1 MQNFAIFD
9 LIILSITLILGL
21 KGLFRGL
28 IKEVFG
34 IIGII
39 GAIFVASRISKEIG
53 DLIAPILVLENEA
66 TIKLIGFVVALVAVW
81 LVVYSAGV
89 IVSKIFAAS
98 GLGIVDRIFGFVFG
112 AAKIFLIFSVIAYAL
127 YQVQSFKKVIDEKF
141 ADSIVMP
148 HLISVGSYII
158 KLDTATITN
167 SIDKAVDSAKGSA
180 SVIEE
185 TTSSIKDGV
194 ESTVNGVKNAVEEE
208 VVQKVEEQIQE
219 TTDATT
225 EQIDSVKEKFKSI
238 ANKPEENK

>member
-9 LIILSITLILGL
+9 LIIISITLILGL

-66 TIKLIGFVVALVAVW
+66 TIKLIGFVVALVGVW
-81 LVVYSAGV
+81 IVVYSAGI

-98 GLGIVDRIFGFVFG
+98 GLGIIDRIFGFIFG
-112 AAKIFLIFSVIAYAL
+112 AAKIFLIFSVISYSL
-127 YQVQSFKKVIDEKF
+127 YQVQSFKKVIDDRF
-141 ADSIVMP
+141 STSAVMP

-158 KLDTATITN
+158 KLDTN
-167 SIDKAVDSAKGSA
+167 SISNSFDNAVKTVKDTPIIKES
-180 SVIEE
+180 
-185 TTSSIKDGV
+185 TSNIKKEV
-194 ESTVNGVKNAVEEE
+194 ESTVNNVQEAVKEE
-208 VVQKVEEQIQE
+208 VVEAVEDKIQEATQETEEQV
-219 TTDATT
+219 DA
-225 EQIDSVKEKFKSI
+225 VKEKYKSI
-238 ANKPEENK
+238 ANKPNEN

>member
-1 MQNFAIFD
+1 MQDFAIFD
-9 LIILSITLILGL
+9 LIILAVTLILGL

-66 TIKLIGFVVALVAVW
+66 TIKLIGFITALVAVW

-89 IVSKIFAAS
+89 IVSKIFSAS
-98 GLGIVDRIFGFVFG
+98 GLGVVDRIFGFVFG

-141 ADSIVMP
+141 ANSIVMP

-167 SIDKAVDSAKGSA
+167 TIDKAVDSAKDST
-180 SVIEE
+180 I
-185 TTSSIKDGV
+185 IKDTTESVKNGV
-194 ESTVNGVKNAVEEE
+194 QETVNDVKEAVEEE
-208 VVQKVEEQIQE
+208 VVQTVEDKIQE
-219 TTDATT
+219 TTDSTQ
-225 EQIDSVKEKFKSI
+225 EQVNTVKEKFKSI

>member
-1 MQNFAIFD
+1 MQDFAIFD
-9 LIILSITLILGL
+9 LIILAVTLILGL

-34 IIGII
+34 IMGII

-66 TIKLIGFVVALVAVW
+66 TIKLIGFITALVAVW

-89 IVSKIFAAS
+89 IVSKIFSAS
-98 GLGIVDRIFGFVFG
+98 GLGVVDRIFGFVFG

-141 ADSIVMP
+141 ANSIVMP

-158 KLDTATITN
+158 KLDTTTITN
-167 SIDKAVDSAKGSA
+167 TIDKAVDSAKD
-180 SVIEE
+180 
-185 TTSSIKDGV
+185 SSIVKDTT
-194 ESTVNGVKNAVEEE
+194 ESVKTSVKETVNDVKQAVEEE
-208 VVQKVEEQIQE
+208 VVQTVEDKIQE
-219 TTDATT
+219 TTDTT
-225 EQIDSVKEKFKSI
+225 QEQINTVKEKFKSI